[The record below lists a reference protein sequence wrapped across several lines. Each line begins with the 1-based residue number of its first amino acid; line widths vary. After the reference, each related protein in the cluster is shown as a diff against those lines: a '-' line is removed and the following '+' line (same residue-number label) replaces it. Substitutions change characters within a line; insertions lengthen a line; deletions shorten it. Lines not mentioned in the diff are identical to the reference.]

1 MAQIPSLS
9 ILKQLIEGGSLASSQ
24 TPPAA
29 APAASSAE
37 STSSASSSSPEPT
50 PAPLPETTA
59 AVVSAPAPAPTLRSG
74 TLLVPIANATS
85 KVVAQPTK
93 PKAQPKPIPMS
104 PPPSDH
110 YLKIL
115 AENAPVAMAIFDADM
130 KYLYANQRWL
140 EFFKL
145 EQTEVVGRSQYEVFP
160 SLHPGWRHV
169 YERALSGQVVR
180 SDRDS
185 VNQAGRPV
193 LYRWEVRPWRNAENA
208 VSGVMIT
215 CLSIPGVQSKDL
227 AENATPAV
235 PAAAATESGV
245 SIWDL
250 PLPTLALDAQGRVC
264 RWSAGAG
271 AVFSSE
277 KMIEGQTSFWDLFG
291 EGENTAQLRSATL
304 NAVHRAAAGERD
316 LEPLVVS
323 ESLLPQTAVTP
334 MHWQVVAQ
342 TSTTGQSGAVVLV
355 IGLPRVAP
363 VAAPAPV
370 PVVES
375 PKDRD
380 VERILRQRES
390 RLRSVLE
397 VAPSGLLVLDEHGRP
412 VFHNARAAALLG
424 RVMTEGQSMEDWLAH
439 SCRDDRHR
447 EEVVRLWREGV
458 WRKQLTRT
466 ITLTAADGVLK
477 EIELRPA
484 SIPGGG
490 MVVMLNDVTDE
501 RRSEELLR
509 AMEAKFRALV
519 HENPL
524 PVVLCDRSGSVFEA
538 NAAAEDLTGRT
549 RAELRG
555 MAMEDWLAPESQMA
569 RSAALLEMVQ
579 RGDLFADLEVILN
592 HREGR
597 PVPASLRVAAVPDA
611 SGQPAGTIHFFQPV
625 VEKPSAFVEEEEE
638 HEPLIESFLTLPS
651 NVVLLATDYH
661 GRVTEWSE
669 EAAMCFGF
677 TQEEAMGRGLHTLF
691 RPSDASGFYAEL
703 STITAS
709 GLTQPVEWMFLHPEH
724 GRRTGRFMLQPSTAG
739 GMAVAIVTEE
749 EEEEIP
755 EDDFM
760 ATSQDEEVA
769 AMVRPAPDNAQQLER
784 ERYLVG
790 ETHHRVKNHLQ
801 IITSMLNLQLS
812 MTQNSEAREVLRSS
826 QNRVRSIADLHQH
839 LFGVAVGDVGSF
851 AEFAKGLIGHLRDC
865 YDVSEDR
872 VAIELNVAD
881 SAVPDEWLMPL
892 ALSLNEMVSNAFK
905 HAFPEG
911 KSGSLKIDMK
921 WSPESGEL
929 KVEDDG
935 AGMPA
940 DFEER
945 HFTGLGMK
953 ILRVFAGQLGGEVR
967 ISSEPDRGSVFR
979 LLFPK
984 AEQAVAQ
991 ASSL

>member
-1 MAQIPSLS
+1 
-9 ILKQLIEGGSLASSQ
+9 
-24 TPPAA
+24 
-29 APAASSAE
+29 
-37 STSSASSSSPEPT
+37 
-50 PAPLPETTA
+50 
-59 AVVSAPAPAPTLRSG
+59 
-74 TLLVPIANATS
+74 
-85 KVVAQPTK
+85 
-93 PKAQPKPIPMS
+93 
-104 PPPSDH
+104 
-110 YLKIL
+110 
-115 AENAPVAMAIFDADM
+115 
-130 KYLYANQRWL
+130 
-140 EFFKL
+140 
-145 EQTEVVGRSQYEVFP
+145 
-160 SLHPGWRHV
+160 
-169 YERALSGQVVR
+169 
-180 SDRDS
+180 
-185 VNQAGRPV
+185 
-193 LYRWEVRPWRNAENA
+193 
-208 VSGVMIT
+208 
-215 CLSIPGVQSKDL
+215 
-227 AENATPAV
+227 
-235 PAAAATESGV
+235 
-245 SIWDL
+245 
-250 PLPTLALDAQGRVC
+250 
-264 RWSAGAG
+264 
-271 AVFSSE
+271 
-277 KMIEGQTSFWDLFG
+277 
-291 EGENTAQLRSATL
+291 L

-316 LEPLVVS
+316 LEPVVVP
-323 ESLLPQTAVTP
+323 EALLAETVTP
-334 MHWQVVAQ
+334 IHWQVVPQPSAAA
-342 TSTTGQSGAVVLV
+342 QSGVVALL
-355 IGLPRVAP
+355 IGMPRVASI
-363 VAAPAPV
+363 AAPAPV
-370 PVVES
+370 ALPES
-375 PKDRD
+375 PRDRD
-380 VERILRQRES
+380 VEKMLRQRES

-397 VAPSGLLVLDEHGRP
+397 VAPSGLLVLDEQGRP
-412 VFHNARAAALLG
+412 VFHNARAAVLLG
-424 RVMTEGQSMEDWLAH
+424 RAMREGQSMEDWLAH

-477 EIELRPA
+477 EIELRPS

-555 MAMEDWLAPESQMA
+555 MAMEDWLAPESQTA
-569 RSAALLEMVQ
+569 RSVALNEMVQ
-579 RGDLFADLEVILN
+579 RGDLFAELGVTLN

-597 PVPASLRVAAVPDA
+597 PISASLRVAAVPDA
-611 SGQPAGTIHFFQPV
+611 SGQPAGTVHFFQPV
-625 VEKPSAFVEEEEE
+625 LPKPSAFVEEVEEQE
-638 HEPLIESFLTLPS
+638 LPMESFLTLPS

-669 EAAMCFGF
+669 EAEMCFGL
-677 TQEEAMGRGLHTLF
+677 TEADAMGRGLHTLF

-703 STITAS
+703 STITAA

-724 GRRTGRFMLQPSTAG
+724 GRRTGRFMLQPSTVG
-739 GMAVAIVTEE
+739 GMAVAIVSEE

-760 ATSQDEEVA
+760 AASQEEEVA

-812 MTQNSEAREVLRSS
+812 MMQNSEAREALRSS

-865 YDVSEDR
+865 YDMPEDR
-872 VAIELNVAD
+872 VKIELNIAD
-881 SAVPDEWLMPL
+881 SSVPDEWLMPL
-892 ALSLNEMVSNAFK
+892 ALSMNEMVSNAFK
-905 HAFPEG
+905 HAFPDG
-911 KSGSLKIDMK
+911 RSGSLKIGMK

-935 AGMPA
+935 AGMPE

-967 ISSEPDRGSVFR
+967 ISSEPGRGSAFR

-984 AEQAVAQ
+984 AEQSAGVV
-991 ASSL
+991 SPMESPPGED